1 MMNLVYD
8 RQNNILRANFGG
20 VLSSDDIE
28 ELDRAVVA
36 FTSRHGPFHSLVD
49 FSAIEAVSVPQTRLL
64 KRSQQPPASPG
75 YKRVFVAPGA
85 LALEV
90 SRTFAREQAALG
102 AGRVHIVAT
111 LEDAYLHLGL
121 TQLPHFELVI

>member
-1 MMNLVYD
+1 MMSLAYD
-8 RQNNILRANFGG
+8 RQSNILRANFAG

-36 FTSRHGPFHSLVD
+36 FTASHGPFHSLVD
-49 FSAIEAVSVPQTRLL
+49 FRAVDAVSVPLTKLL

-75 YKRVFVAPGA
+75 YERVFVAPGP

-90 SRTFAREQAALG
+90 ARTFAREQAALG

-111 LEDAYLHLGL
+111 LDDAYLHFGL
-121 TQLPHFELVI
+121 TQLPTFEPVV